1 MKKLVLLFTGV
12 LMTLTTVTAAEKITA
27 TQKQGEDLN
36 ISRYSFAQPIQFV
49 ERGVEFLIFPDGS
62 FDFNTNLDY
71 TNGDSYYRTTNSRT
85 RTPITS
91 TRTRSVN
98 TTFGAPGTRVTY
110 TNSSIPNGGVIVTH
124 DNDGKVRRIG
134 NVFVNYNREGQV
146 KRLGSVYINYNR
158 YGMLDQV
165 GGLQLRYDRIGNI
178 ISMTGHVN
186 YSNQGYNVFNSSYA
200 SNNDWDMNHNDYNND
215 DFYYYKKDG
224 KTVKQQKLKTSTRVR
239 EIK

>member
-1 MKKLVLLFTGV
+1 MKKLVLLYTGV
-12 LMTLTTVTAAEKITA
+12 LMTLTSVTAAEKITA

-36 ISRYSFAQPIQFV
+36 NSRYSFIQPIQFV

-71 TNGDSYYRTTNSRT
+71 TQGDAYYRTTNTRTNSRTNTRT
-85 RTPITS
+85 RT
-91 TRTRSVN
+91 VN

-110 TNSSIPNGGVIVTH
+110 TASSIPNPGVIVTH
-124 DNDGKVRRIG
+124 DSNGKVRRIG

-158 YGMLDQV
+158 QGMLTQV
-165 GGLQLRYDRIGNI
+165 GGLQIRYDRYGNVI
-178 ISMTGHVN
+178 AMTGHVN
-186 YSNQGYNVFNSSYA
+186 FSNQGHNVFNYDLH
-200 SNNDWDMNHNDYNND
+200 NDWDNNHNDYNND

-224 KTVKQQKLKTSTRVR
+224 KTIKQEKLTRRTS
-239 EIK
+239 